1 MAILG
6 FFKPWIW
13 NDSPSIINHFPQRA
27 KCGVKSRN
35 KGMCNSKVVLISVK
49 TASAYFVLT
58 IKPPLEHPCPQ
69 FHNLLYTMRDKAGL
83 VGSHVFC
90 LRNQPLGKALASPH
104 PTHNRTKQG
113 GILRFLSMLMGFR
126 TGLLC
131 TKPVPCHSKS
141 GRLSVNGYVYYLHRN
156 HQTEVSI
163 TQQLFLCQE
172 QPFVTT

>member
-1 MAILG
+1 MPILC
-6 FFKPWIW
+6 FFKPWIC

-27 KCGVKSRN
+27 KCGVKGRN
-35 KGMCNSKVVLISVK
+35 KGRCNSKVVLISVK

-69 FHNLLYTMRDKAGL
+69 LHNLLYTMRDKSRAGWQPRF
-83 VGSHVFC
+83 S

-104 PTHNRTKQG
+104 PIYNRTKQG
-113 GILRFLSMLMGFR
+113 GILRFLSMLTGFR

-131 TKPVPCHSKS
+131 TKLASCHSKN
-141 GRLSVNGYVYYLHRN
+141 GRLSVNGYVYYLQRN

-163 TQQLFLCQE
+163 TQQLFLCQNSHL
-172 QPFVTT
+172 